1 MLNPCDALGRRK
13 PRALML
19 RRPRRGRLEARGQRG
34 AARERSGRRLA
45 AAPKGPRSQDDPT
58 PDGKVRA
65 NKDRSRDVPS
75 SDALIFSLSAERSR
89 GVPASWIA
97 SRRKSA
103 AGNLALVRSSAT
115 LVELH
120 RPHPRTSP
128 PPKPVERRAPSDAL
142 WRGEGGCGAFRDHRQ
157 AIRHTRARAASLPS
171 EVGCC
176 RFRNF
181 ESVNR
186 EHPICVGGGWGSIP

>member
-45 AAPKGPRSQDDPT
+45 SAPKGPRSQDDPT

-65 NKDRSRDVPS
+65 NKDRSRDAHAPMR
-75 SDALIFSLSAERSR
+75 FFFTLSAKRGR
-89 GVPASWIA
+89 GVPASCIA

-103 AGNLALVRSSAT
+103 AGNSALVRSSAT

-120 RPHPRTSP
+120 RPPPLAPPRRQSPSKDGRLQTPYGGGREGAAPFGITGRQYDILGREP
-128 PPKPVERRAPSDAL
+128 PPSPAKSAVADFAILKAQIGNARFAL
-142 WRGEGGCGAFRDHRQ
+142 GRD
-157 AIRHTRARAASLPS
+157 
-171 EVGCC
+171 
-176 RFRNF
+176 
-181 ESVNR
+181 
-186 EHPICVGGGWGSIP
+186 